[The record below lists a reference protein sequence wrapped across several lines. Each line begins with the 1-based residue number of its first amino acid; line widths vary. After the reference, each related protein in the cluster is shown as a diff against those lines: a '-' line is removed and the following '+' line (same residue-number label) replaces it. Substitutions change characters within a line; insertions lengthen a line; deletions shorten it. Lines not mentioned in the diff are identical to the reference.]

1 MTLLLQVLFCEKVS
15 KMVNFLPTFKNAK
28 VGRDD
33 FGRFLMKKF
42 VKFCDFFEK
51 SPLFVAKSPLLFLKV
66 ATKNGLLE
74 PFEGPWSKTHFSF
87 TLM

>member
-1 MTLLLQVLFCEKVS
+1 MPT
-15 KMVNFLPTFKNAK
+15 FLPTFKNAK

-33 FGRFLMKKF
+33 FGRFLIKKI
-42 VKFCDFFEK
+42 VKFSCFFEK
-51 SPLFVAKSPLLFLKV
+51 SPLFVGFCPLLKSKV

>member
-1 MTLLLQVLFCEKVS
+1 MIYLLQGQFCEKVV

-33 FGRFLMKKF
+33 FGRFLMKKN
-42 VKFCDFFEK
+42 VKFSCFFEK
-51 SPLFVAKSPLLFLKV
+51 SPLFVGFCPLLKSKV

-74 PFEGPWSKTHFSF
+74 PFEGPRSKTHFSLP
-87 TLM
+87 LM

>member
-1 MTLLLQVLFCEKVS
+1 
-15 KMVNFLPTFKNAK
+15 MVNFLPTFKNAK

-42 VKFCDFFEK
+42 VNFCDFFEK
-51 SPLFVAKSPLLFLKV
+51 SPLFVGKSPLLFLKV